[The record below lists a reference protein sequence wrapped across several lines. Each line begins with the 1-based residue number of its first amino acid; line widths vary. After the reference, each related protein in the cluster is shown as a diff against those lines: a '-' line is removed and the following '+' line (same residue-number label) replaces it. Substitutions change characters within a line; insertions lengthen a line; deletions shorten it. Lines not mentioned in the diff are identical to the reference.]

1 MRGRKMRS
9 KNSRSLSKTSSR
21 RRIRSMRKN
30 NKSRNL
36 GGRFTKKHRSSSK
49 SRSRSRSRTISRS
62 RMSYRRRY
70 NKRGGRSNRIRHNK
84 KRRYSHR
91 RSNKRKQR
99 GGFID
104 YSPLT
109 CFDTN
114 NPSPTNASG
123 QPEFKMGHTDWD
135 STKQVGHETCVEY
148 GTDGAENNARAAG
161 LGIEAPLKDMKMG
174 DTVDTKGEE
183 GTIYKFLRT
192 KPIENATGDGK
203 DIGSIISGHLPSTKG
218 KGIDGIGENSWDDPK
233 DFRKWY
239 DNNFKVLGTSRKVK
253 NDQGEMVTISE
264 KDRLAEIELVN
275 EASKELS
282 LLANPTRS
290 TEQIQVV
297 TQKAGHG
304 EKFADNLTI
313 KNLGKG
319 IVEDYDYT
327 NGEYNPEV
335 PADMRAQ
342 WDSINLYDDKVTKFK
357 SDHNEDP
364 SVTISSKYTKPV
376 TIPVPTTT
384 TV

>member
-9 KNSRSLSKTSSR
+9 KNSRSLSKTSTR

-36 GGRFTKKHRSSSK
+36 GRKYTKKHRS
-49 SRSRSRSRTISRS
+49 RTRSRSRTRTITRS

-84 KRRYSHR
+84 KRRHSHR

-192 KPIENATGDGK
+192 KPTENATGDGK

-282 LLANPTRS
+282 LLAAPTRS

-304 EKFADNLTI
+304 QEVADDLTI
-313 KNLGKG
+313 KNLGQG
-319 IVEDYDYT
+319 IIDNYEGTYDK
-327 NGEYNPEV
+327 NV
-335 PADMRAQ
+335 PSDMRAQ
-342 WDSINLYDDKVTKFK
+342 WDSMKLYDDKVTNFK
-357 SDHNEDP
+357 SLYDGKDP
-364 SVTISSKYTKPV
+364 SVTVSSDYTRPV
-376 TIPVPTTT
+376 TEPVPTTT